1 MGDAP
6 GMIRKLILLLG
17 LLSAACAGPLAAD
30 EAAMTPA
37 VPAQRI
43 TVPGA
48 EGAQLRAL
56 LFVPENPTREPV
68 IALHSC
74 SGLGTAERPIR
85 LPPHQQDW
93 AARLVAMGHPVLFPD
108 SFGSRGLGQAC
119 GMPGFPAGP
128 SGVRREDALE
138 AARWARAQ
146 PWARREGVVL
156 IGWSHGGSTT
166 LTAWNSAPPGL
177 VHAAIAMYPGCGRAQ
192 GVPIGRV
199 SGTAPLLM
207 LLGAEDNWTPPQP
220 CEQIA
225 ASAPGLIESELYPGA
240 HHSFDQLSGGIQTR
254 FLPNNRTVTLGP
266 NPAARAAS
274 RLRVAAFLEAHAG
287 RP

>member
-1 MGDAP
+1 
-6 GMIRKLILLLG
+6 MIRALMAFLLL
-17 LLSAACAGPLAAD
+17 AACAGTLAAD
-30 EAAMTPA
+30 EPPMTPA
-37 VPAQRI
+37 VAAQPV

-48 EGAQLRAL
+48 EGARLRAL

-74 SGLGTAERPIR
+74 SGLGPAERPIR

-108 SFGSRGLGQAC
+108 SFGSRGLGPAC
-119 GMPGFPAGP
+119 GVRGFPAGP
-128 SGVRREDALE
+128 MGVRRWDALE
-138 AARWARAQ
+138 AARWAREQ
-146 PWARREGVVL
+146 PWARGEGVVL

-166 LTAWNSAPPGL
+166 LAAWNSAPPGL
-177 VHAAIAMYPGCGRAQ
+177 VHAAIALYPGCGQVQ
-192 GVPIGRV
+192 GVPIGRIN
-199 SGTAPLLM
+199 GTAPLLM
-207 LLGAEDNWTPPQP
+207 LLGAEDDWTPPQP

-225 ASAPGLIESELYPGA
+225 ALAPDRIQRELYPGA
-240 HHSFDQLSGGIQTR
+240 RHSFDQLSGGIRTLH
-254 FLPNNRTVTLGP
+254 LPNGRTVTLGP
-266 NPAARAAS
+266 DPAARAAS

>member
-1 MGDAP
+1 
-6 GMIRKLILLLG
+6 MIRAVMALLL
-17 LLSAACAGPLAAD
+17 LAACAGSIAAD
-30 EAAMTPA
+30 EAPMAPS

-43 TVPGA
+43 SVPGA

-74 SGLGTAERPIR
+74 SGLGLADRPLR

-93 AARLVAMGHPVLFPD
+93 AARLVALGHPVLFPD
-108 SFGSRGLGQAC
+108 SFGSRRLGQAC
-119 GMPGFPAGP
+119 GVPGFPAGP
-128 SGVRREDALE
+128 SGMRRWDALE
-138 AARWARAQ
+138 AAKWAREQ
-146 PWARREGVVL
+146 SWARRQGVIL

-192 GVPIGRV
+192 GVPIGQT

-207 LLGAEDNWTPPQP
+207 LLGAEDDWTPPQP
-220 CEQIA
+220 CRQIA
-225 ASAPGLIESELYPGA
+225 AGAPSLVETELYPGA
-240 HHSFDQLSGGIQTR
+240 HHSFDQLAGGVRTLV
-254 FLPNNRTVTLGP
+254 LPNGRTVTLGP
-266 NPAARAAS
+266 NPPARAAA
-274 RLRVAAFLEAHAG
+274 RQRVAAFLEAHAD

>member
-1 MGDAP
+1 MLP
-6 GMIRKLILLLG
+6 GMTRPLALLLC
-17 LLSAACAGPLAAD
+17 LIAVACTGPLTAD
-30 EAAMTPA
+30 ETPMIPA
-37 VPAQRI
+37 VTAQRI

-48 EGAQLRAL
+48 EGAELRAL
-56 LFVPENPTREPV
+56 LFVPENPTGEPV

-74 SGLGTAERPIR
+74 SGLGTAERPMR
-85 LPPHQQDW
+85 LPPHLQDW

-119 GMPGFPAGP
+119 GVPGFPAGP
-128 SGVRREDALE
+128 MGLRRWDAL
-138 AARWARAQ
+138 AAAQWARQQ
-146 PWARREGVVL
+146 PWARREGVIL

-177 VHAAIAMYPGCGRAQ
+177 VHAAIALYPDCGRAQ
-192 GVPIGRV
+192 DVPIGGV

-207 LLGAEDNWTPPQP
+207 LLGADDNWTLPRP
-220 CEQIA
+220 CQQIA
-225 ASAPGLIESELYPGA
+225 AGASDRIAAELYPGA
-240 HHSFDQLSGGIQTR
+240 HHAFDLLSGGIRTQ

-266 NPAARAAS
+266 NAAARTAS

>member
-1 MGDAP
+1 
-6 GMIRKLILLLG
+6 MIRALMALLL
-17 LLSAACAGPLAAD
+17 LTACAGSFAAD

-37 VPAQRI
+37 APAQLI

-48 EGAQLRAL
+48 EGASLRAL
-56 LFVPENPTREPV
+56 LFVPANPTREPV

-74 SGLGTAERPIR
+74 SGLGTADRPLR

-93 AARLVAMGHPVLFPD
+93 TARLVAAGHPVLFPD

-119 GMPGFPAGP
+119 GVPAFPAGP
-128 SGVRREDALE
+128 VSVRRWDALE

-146 PWARREGVVL
+146 PWARGEGVVL

-166 LTAWNSAPPGL
+166 LAAWNAAPPGL

-192 GVPIGRV
+192 GVSIGPIA
-199 SGTAPLLM
+199 GTAPLLM
-207 LLGAEDNWTPPQP
+207 LLGAADDWTPPQP
-220 CEQIA
+220 CEQMA
-225 ASAPGLIESELYPGA
+225 ASAPGRIEVELYRGA
-240 HHSFDQLSGGIQTR
+240 HHSFDQLSGGIRTM
-254 FLPNNRTVTLGP
+254 FLPNNRTVSLGP
-266 NPAARAAS
+266 NPEARAAA

-287 RP
+287 PP

>member
-1 MGDAP
+1 MGEANV
-6 GMIRKLILLLG
+6 MIRIFALLLG
-17 LLSAACAGPLAAD
+17 LLPVACAGPLAAD
-30 EAAMTPA
+30 ETPMTPG
-37 VPAQRI
+37 VPAQRV

-56 LFVPENPTREPV
+56 LFVPENPTGEPV

-74 SGLGTAERPIR
+74 SGLGTADRPIR

-93 AARLVAMGHPVLFPD
+93 AARLVATGHPVLFPD

-119 GMPGFPAGP
+119 GVPGFPAGP
-128 SGVRREDALE
+128 SGLRRQDAL
-138 AARWARAQ
+138 AAAQWAREQ
-146 PWARREGVVL
+146 PWARREGVIL

-166 LTAWNSAPPGL
+166 LTAWNSAPDGL

-192 GVPIGRV
+192 GVPIGQA

-207 LLGAEDNWTPPQP
+207 LLGADDNWTPPQP
-220 CEQIA
+220 CQQIA
-225 ASAPGLIESELYPGA
+225 ASAPGRIEVELYPGA
-240 HHSFDQLSGGIQTR
+240 HHSFDQLSGGIRTL

-266 NPAARAAS
+266 NAEARTAS